1 MSLLGFLYFFYV
13 SSLHLNFMVAW
24 LVLSSGEFLLS
35 FPHTAPQL
43 VFTIFGVSQPP
54 ISRDYVIL
62 SVMERG
68 MDGWM
73 VFGCLRGEGDLRPIL
88 LAGATVNSATVD
100 A

>member
-1 MSLLGFLYFFYV
+1 MSLLGFLYFFFMFPL
-13 SSLHLNFMVAW
+13 SLHLNFMVAW

-68 MDGWM
+68 REGGMDGW
-73 VFGCLRGEGDLRPIL
+73 CLG
-88 LAGATVNSATVD
+88 V
-100 A
+100 